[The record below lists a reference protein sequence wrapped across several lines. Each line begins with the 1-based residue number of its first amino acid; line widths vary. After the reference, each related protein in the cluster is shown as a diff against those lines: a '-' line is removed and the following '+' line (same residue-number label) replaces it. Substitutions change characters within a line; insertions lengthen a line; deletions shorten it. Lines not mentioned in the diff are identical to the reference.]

1 MIACVKSCNFV
12 NYVKK
17 HYVDSLLRLPT
28 LGYTFVFPLGYALSR
43 GCSCAVPLAPR
54 DLHLICGVSV
64 KRLQTTGD
72 LQGGRGRS
80 VDLFAFGL

>member
-1 MIACVKSCNFV
+1 MGFSRKGEKMVGLARCSAA
-12 NYVKK
+12 
-17 HYVDSLLRLPT
+17 LRLPT